1 MSTKFTDGKQFVE
14 LELRELDPHTG
25 KLLPDWSVDFYDL
38 SILDTD
44 GRGAYII
51 DDVHVLIEQA
61 LDWKYS
67 TGDWHSAQKP
77 APGFRFVYVNGLYQT
92 RDINGE
98 VPPIVGNTE
107 ARLDPITHQ
116 PISKYD
122 NECSAILSSTRWIRQ
137 LCDTIDHTFR
147 HISDKADPKLVSE
160 IVAEVRRAETALSFA
175 NNAKW
180 RCAK

>member
-1 MSTKFTDGKQFVE
+1 MSTVFTDGSLYLS
-14 LELRELDPHTG
+14 LELQEFDPFTG
-25 KLLPDWSVDFYDL
+25 QNKPDWSADFCDTGILEQDETGAFIVDDL
-38 SILDTD
+38 DCLLE
-44 GRGAYII
+44 A
-51 DDVHVLIEQA
+51 A
-61 LDWKYS
+61 LDWKYGV
-67 TGDWHSAQKP
+67 GDFHEVTP
-77 APGFRFVYVNGLYQT
+77 PDPGFRSVYVNGCYLT
-92 RDINGE
+92 RKGSFRS
-98 VPPIVGNTE
+98 PHNTE